1 MEYAFKVFGKDGNGS
16 ILIEEIISI
25 FKKMRNKKDKKVFE
39 KMMKE
44 DDSNGNG
51 AIKFE
56 LFILY
61 YIK

>member
-44 DDSNGNG
+44 ADCNGNG